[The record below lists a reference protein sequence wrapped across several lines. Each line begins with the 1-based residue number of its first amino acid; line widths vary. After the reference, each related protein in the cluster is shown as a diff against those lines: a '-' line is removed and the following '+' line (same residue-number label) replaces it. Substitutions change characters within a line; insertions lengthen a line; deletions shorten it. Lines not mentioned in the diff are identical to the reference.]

1 MTRRKKTVK
10 PKIEVY
16 RPESPDYQFGC
27 KYHFCEGCEHK
38 TTIMK
43 GEKVIRYSCPARFDP
58 YEVFDEDT
66 GRGCPNNKR
75 FLEREKSKME
85 YGRGRNR

>member
-1 MTRRKKTVK
+1 
-10 PKIEVY
+10 
-16 RPESPDYQFGC
+16 
-27 KYHFCEGCEHK
+27 
-38 TTIMK
+38 MK